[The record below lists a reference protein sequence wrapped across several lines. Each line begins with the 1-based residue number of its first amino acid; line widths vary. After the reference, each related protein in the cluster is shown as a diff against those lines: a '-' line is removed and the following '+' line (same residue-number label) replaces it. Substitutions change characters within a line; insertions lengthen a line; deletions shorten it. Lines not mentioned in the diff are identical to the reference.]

1 MLERSALYYG
11 TSPAIW
17 DHTVLPATRHRWI
30 RPPNP
35 SQWLT
40 YPGGIEGWV
49 DLGGWL
55 YQDGLPAHRWSP
67 IQLLTGPDV
76 EQLRWSRQ
84 CATAKPGHQQDASVR
99 SLPYQRTSTGRV
111 LKHAATFGS
120 ISDMH
125 FTTATLSWYSRINHW
140 QSVTADFCELWL

>member
-1 MLERSALYYG
+1 MLERSALCYG

-35 SQWLT
+35 SQWT

-55 YQDGLPAHRWSP
+55 YQDGLPAHRRSP

-99 SLPYQRTSTGRV
+99 SLP
-111 LKHAATFGS
+111 
-120 ISDMH
+120 
-125 FTTATLSWYSRINHW
+125 
-140 QSVTADFCELWL
+140 